1 MEIWAR
7 IQQEL
12 GSLPVIEGAVAGATP
27 LYAERYLISGGDH
40 PVAGMPLLCLITK
53 FGGAR
58 VLEGDPQD
66 WRFKGLATQSL
77 LVPPGYPT
85 YWRFT
90 GSTDFAMF
98 YFTHPQAKFTSRL
111 LALFDPLNEPL
122 MFSHSLVSATA
133 QEIFN
138 ELQKGRAADE
148 PYIEKLVEVMLEKIY
163 RALTTAG
170 EGGLAPS
177 HVHFS
182 RLSKALQYIRGN
194 LGGDL
199 SVEFLANLAGVSQT
213 HFRRLFQEA
222 LGTSVHQYVQGARLE
237 QARKFL
243 GTTRM
248 PISRIAEECGF
259 SSQSHLTTSF
269 RKVYSATP
277 AEYRTQVSMPQT

>member
-1 MEIWAR
+1 METWTR
-7 IQQEL
+7 LQQEL

-40 PVAGMPLLCLITK
+40 AVTGMPMLCLITK

-58 VLEGDPQD
+58 VLEGDPQH
-66 WRFKGLATQSL
+66 WRFKGLAAQSL
-77 LVPPGYPT
+77 LVPPGCAT

-90 GSTDFAMF
+90 GATDFAMF
-98 YFTHPQAKFTSRL
+98 YFTDPQAKLAGRL
-111 LALFDPLNEPL
+111 LALFDMANEPL
-122 MFSHSLVSATA
+122 MLSNALVIATA
-133 QEIFN
+133 QEVFN
-138 ELQKGRAADE
+138 ELQKSRAADE
-148 PYIEKLVEVMLEKIY
+148 QYIEKLVEVMLEKVY
-163 RALTTAG
+163 RTLTIAG
-170 EGGLAPS
+170 VAGLAPS

-182 RLSKALQYIRGN
+182 RLSKALQHIRGN
-194 LGGDL
+194 LSGDL

-222 LGTSVHQYVQGARLE
+222 LGTSVHQYVLGARLD
-237 QARKFL
+237 QVRKFL

-269 RKVYSATP
+269 SKRYSATP
-277 AEYRTQVSMPQT
+277 AEYRSQLSQ

>member
-1 MEIWAR
+1 VEVWSR
-7 IQQEL
+7 VQKEL
-12 GSLPVIEGAVAGATP
+12 GSLPVIEGSVAGETP

-58 VLEGDPQD
+58 VLEGDPKD
-66 WRFKGLATQSL
+66 WRFKGLAEQSL
-77 LVPPGYPT
+77 LVPPGHAT

-90 GSTDFAMF
+90 GATDFAMF
-98 YFTHPQAKFTSRL
+98 YFTAPQATMAGRL
-111 LALFDPLNEPL
+111 LALFDLENEPL
-122 MFSHSLVSATA
+122 MFSNALVSATA
-133 QEIFN
+133 QEVFN

-148 PYIEKLVEVMLEKIY
+148 RYVEKLVEIMLEKVY
-163 RALTTAG
+163 RALTTVG
-170 EGGLAPS
+170 VDGLKPS

-194 LGGDL
+194 LSSDL
-199 SVEFLANLAGVSQT
+199 SVQYLANLAGVSQT

-243 GTTRM
+243 GSTGM

-269 RKVYSATP
+269 RKLYSATP
-277 AEYRTQVSMPQT
+277 AEYRSQLSAPQN

>member
-1 MEIWAR
+1 MEVWKR

-12 GSLPVIEGAVAGATP
+12 GSLPVIEGAIAGATP

-40 PVAGMPLLCLITK
+40 PISEMPMLCLITK

-58 VLEGDPQD
+58 VLEGDPQN
-66 WRFKGLATQSL
+66 WRLKGLAAQSV
-77 LVPPGYPT
+77 LVPPGYAT

-90 GSTDFAMF
+90 GATDFAMF
-98 YFTHPQAKFTSRL
+98 YFTDHQTKLVSRL
-111 LALFDPLNEPL
+111 LALFESTNEPL
-122 MFSHSLVSATA
+122 VFSHTLVSATA
-133 QEIFN
+133 QEVFN

-163 RALTTAG
+163 RALTTIG
-170 EGGLAPS
+170 VGGLAPS

-194 LGGDL
+194 LSSDL
-199 SVEFLANLAGVSQT
+199 SVEFLANLTGVSQT

-237 QARKFL
+237 QARKYL
-243 GTTRM
+243 GTTSM

-269 RKVYSATP
+269 RKLYSATP
-277 AEYRTQVSMPQT
+277 AEYRSQLSQ